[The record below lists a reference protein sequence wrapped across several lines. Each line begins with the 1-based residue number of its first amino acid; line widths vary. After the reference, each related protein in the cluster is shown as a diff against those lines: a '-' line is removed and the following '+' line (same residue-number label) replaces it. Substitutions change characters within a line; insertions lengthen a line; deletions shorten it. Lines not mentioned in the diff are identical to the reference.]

1 MASHLKSVA
10 DAMATPAPDSDF
22 YPANDA
28 DDQFGGGGGPGRPPK
43 AMPEDCPVV
52 PVGTEDGVF
61 YFLTALGELRGL
73 TCDKVANK
81 HIVGMFAPDSD
92 YLIEAWPRKKLVK
105 SKDADGNEIEDWI
118 VTGWRNDDVA
128 MLLMD
133 VAAAKGVWNAREK
146 VRGRGAWKA
155 DDGGLILHSGN
166 HVMIERTDDH
176 GVKHREWQRPGMYD
190 GMVYPTA
197 PAIPKPAGE
206 ANMSGEAIAPKLV
219 GSLRARGVK
228 IAENASPARVL
239 LELFKTWNWA
249 RPMIDPMMLLGW
261 NAAAIYG
268 GALDYR
274 PLAWITGD
282 KATGKSALQKLI
294 GWLHDGG
301 ILQSPDASEAAVRQ
315 VLGQQSLPVGID
327 EAEAEKDNRKI
338 LALVKL
344 ARLAATSQG
353 NIMRGGQDH
362 KGHEFQAT
370 SCFLFSSILV
380 PPIPPQDKSRLAVL
394 ELGELP
400 AGARE
405 PAMDKREINALGA
418 AMRRRLADRWEQWP
432 ATLEA
437 YKDAL
442 IDFGKHGGRVSDQ
455 FGALLAAAHVLLEDD
470 APEDEALMQWGE
482 LLAIDR
488 LDETADES
496 DEATR
501 CIHHMASSLV
511 QLAGHGTPRQ
521 VADWILQAT
530 EPLGVGA
537 AQPGTME
544 YGEAMDRRRKA
555 GDMLAKIGMRIVTGS
570 AKAKAAEPNGKP
582 RPVPGRDYLAVAV
595 SGQGLA
601 KLFENTTWNDGVWT
615 QALKRIKGAVPNET
629 QRISGMATKC
639 TMIPIDAFLMREED
653 AARVDQDEEAE
664 A

>member
-1 MASHLKSVA
+1 MASHPSVA
-10 DAMATPAPDSDF
+10 DCLAAPFAPIDSYD
-22 YPANDA
+22 PANDA
-28 DDQFGGGGGPGRPPK
+28 DHHGGGGWGRPPK
-43 AMPEDCPVV
+43 AMPEACPVI

-92 YLIEAWPRKKLVK
+92 YLMQEWPRKKLVK
-105 SKDADGNEIEDWI
+105 TKDDAGNEVEEWI

-146 VRGRGAWKA
+146 VRGRGAWKG

-166 HVMIERTDDH
+166 HVMIGGAWH
-176 GVKHREWQRPGMYD
+176 RPGMYD
-190 GMVYPTA
+190 DMVYPTA
-197 PAIPKPAGE
+197 PAIPKPAADPDMTGE
-206 ANMSGEAIAPKLV
+206 QIAPKLV
-219 GSLRARGVK
+219 HSLRARGVA

-239 LELFKTWNWA
+239 LELIKTWNWA
-249 RPMIDPMMLLGW
+249 RPMIDPMLLLGW
-261 NAAAIYG
+261 NGAAVYG

-274 PLAWITGD
+274 PLSWITGD

-418 AMRRRLADRWEQWP
+418 AMRRRLADRWVQWP
-432 ATLEA
+432 GVLEA

-455 FGALLAAAHVLLEDD
+455 FGALLAAAHILLEDD
-470 APEDEALMQWGE
+470 LPEDEALAQWGQ
-482 LLAIDR
+482 LLAVDQ
-488 LDETADES
+488 LAETSDDS

-521 VADWILQAT
+521 VAEWILQAT
-530 EPLGVGA
+530 EPLGVGM
-537 AQPGTME
+537 AQPGTVE
-544 YGEAMDRRRKA
+544 HGEAMERRRKA
-555 GDMLAKIGMRIVTGS
+555 GDMLAKIGMRIVTG
-570 AKAKAAEPNGKP
+570 KAKAGGSADDKRP
-582 RPVPGRDYLAVAV
+582 RPTPGRDYLAVAV

-601 KLFENTTWNDGVWT
+601 KLFENSNWNDGVWT
-615 QALKRIKGAVPNET
+615 QALGRIKGAIKNET
-629 QRISGMATKC
+629 QRIAGMASKC
-639 TMIPIDAFLMREED
+639 TLVPIDAFLMRED
-653 AARVDQDEEAE
+653 APERVEQEEE
-664 A
+664 V

>member
-1 MASHLKSVA
+1 MASHPSVA
-10 DAMATPAPDSDF
+10 DCLAAPIEGIDGFD
-22 YPANDA
+22 PANDA
-28 DDQFGGGGGPGRPPK
+28 DYSGGGGYGRPPK
-43 AMPEDCPVV
+43 AMPEECPVI

-92 YLIEAWPRKKLVK
+92 YLMEAWPRKKLVK
-105 SKDADGNEIEDWI
+105 SKHPETGEEIEEWI

-133 VAAAKGVWNAREK
+133 VAASKGVWNAREK

-155 DDGGLILHSGN
+155 DDGSLILHSGN
-166 HVMIERTDDH
+166 HVMIGGSWH
-176 GVKHREWQRPGMYD
+176 RPGMYD
-190 GMVYPTA
+190 DMVYPTA
-197 PAIPKPAGE
+197 PAVPKPA
-206 ANMSGEAIAPKLV
+206 AKPHLSGEDIAPKLV
-219 GSLRARGVK
+219 HSLRARGIT

-261 NAAAIYG
+261 NGAAIYG

-274 PLAWITGD
+274 PLSWITGD
-282 KATGKSALQKLI
+282 KATGKSALQKAV

-301 ILQSPDASEAAVRQ
+301 ILQSPDATEAAVRQ

-327 EAEAEKDNRKI
+327 EAEADKDNRKI

-353 NIMRGGQDH
+353 NIMRGGNDH

-380 PPIPPQDKSRLAVL
+380 PPIPSQDKSRLAVL
-394 ELGELP
+394 ELGSLP

-418 AMRRRLADRWEQWP
+418 AMRRRLADRWALWP
-432 ATLEA
+432 AVLEA

-442 IDFGKHGGRVSDQ
+442 IDFGQHGGRVSDQ
-455 FGALLAAAHVLLEDD
+455 FGTLLAAAHILLEDD
-470 APEDEALMQWGE
+470 MPDGDTLAQWGQ
-482 LLAIDR
+482 LLAVDQ
-488 LDETADES
+488 LAETSDES

-501 CIHHMASSLV
+501 CIHHLASSLV

-521 VADWILQAT
+521 VSDWILQAT
-530 EPLGVGA
+530 EPLGVGMN
-537 AQPGTME
+537 QPGTAD
-544 YGEAMDRRRKA
+544 YAEAMERRRKA
-555 GDMLAKIGMRIVTGS
+555 GDMLAKIGMRIVTGA
-570 AKAKAAEPNGKP
+570 AKAKAANDGGRA
-582 RPVPGRDYLAVAV
+582 RPVPGRDYLAVAA

-601 KLFENTTWNDGVWT
+601 KLFEGTHYADGVWT
-615 QALKRIKGAVPNET
+615 QALKRIAGAVPNET
-629 QRISGMATKC
+629 QRISGMACKC
-639 TMIPIDAFLMREED
+639 TLVPIDAFLMRED
-653 AARVDQDEEAE
+653 APARVEEEEEA
-664 A
+664 

>member
-1 MASHLKSVA
+1 MVMSMASHLKPVA
-10 DAMATPAPDSDF
+10 DALANPIEPGIDGF
-22 YPANDA
+22 EPANDA
-28 DDQFGGGGGPGRPPK
+28 DSRWGGGGGWGRPPK
-43 AMPEDCPVV
+43 EMPEGCPVV

-92 YLIEAWPRKKLVK
+92 YLMDQWPRKKLVK
-105 SKDADGNEIEDWI
+105 TKDAEGNEVEDWI

-133 VAAAKGVWNAREK
+133 VAAGKGVWNARER
-146 VRGRGAWKA
+146 VRGRGAWKG
-155 DDGGLILHSGN
+155 DDGGLILHTGN
-166 HVMIERTDDH
+166 HVMIGGT
-176 GVKHREWQRPGMYD
+176 WNRPGMYD
-190 GMVYPTA
+190 DMVYPTA
-197 PAIPKPAGE
+197 PAIPKPAAEPDRTGE
-206 ANMSGEAIAPKLV
+206 EIAPKLV
-219 GSLRARGVK
+219 HSLRARGVK

-249 RPMIDPMMLLGW
+249 RPMIDPMLLLGW

-274 PLAWITGD
+274 PLSWITGD

-327 EAEAEKDNRKI
+327 EAEAEADNRKI

-380 PPIPPQDKSRLAVL
+380 PPIPPQDRSRLAVL

-418 AMRRRLADRWEQWP
+418 AMRRRLADRWPEWP
-432 ATLEA
+432 AVLEA

-455 FGALLAAAHVLLEDD
+455 FGTLLAAAHVLLEDD
-470 APEDEALMQWGE
+470 APEDDALAQWGQ
-482 LLAIDR
+482 LLAVDQ
-488 LDETADES
+488 LAETSDES

-501 CIHHMASSLV
+501 CIHHLASSLV

-521 VADWILQAT
+521 VAEWILQAT
-530 EPLGVGA
+530 EPLGVGLL
-537 AQPGTME
+537 QPGTVE
-544 YGEAMDRRRKA
+544 YGEAVDRRKRA
-555 GDMLAKIGMRIVTGS
+555 SDMLAKISMRIVTGKT
-570 AKAKAAEPNGKP
+570 KAKEPGDGQRA
-582 RPVPGRDYLAVAV
+582 RPVPGREYLAVAA

-601 KLFENTTWNDGVWT
+601 KLFENTHWKEGVWT
-615 QALKRIKGAVPNET
+615 QALKRIKGAVPNDT
-629 QRISGMATKC
+629 QRIAGMPNKC
-639 TMIPIDAFLMREED
+639 TLVPIDAFLMRDDD
-653 AARVDQDEEAE
+653 AATVEREEEEA
-664 A
+664 